1 MPFEPIAIVGS
12 GCRLPGGA
20 NTPSKLWDV
29 LKDPSDLRQEI
40 PKDRFNVDR
49 YYHSDNS
56 HHGTSNIRH
65 SYVLEDDYR
74 NFDANFFGVKAVE
87 ASAMDPQQRLL
98 LETVYESLESAGMP
112 MDGLRGSQTG
122 VFVGNMSVDY
132 TEILSQDVDSFP
144 TYFAPGTAR
153 SILSNRI
160 SYFFDWHGPSVSM
173 DTACSSSLVALHQ
186 AVQSLR
192 AGEIPLAVVAG
203 ANLLLGPAQYIAES
217 KLKMLSPN
225 GRSRMWDEGADGY
238 ARGEGFVSVVLKK
251 LSDAIRDGSQI
262 ECIIRETGTNHDG
275 KTKGITMPS
284 PIAQA
289 ALIRETYQRAG
300 LDLSVPA
307 DRPQY
312 FEAHGTG
319 TPAGDPVEAE
329 AISTA
334 FYGPGS
340 GFKRGFE
347 DPKLL
352 VGSVKTVIGHTE
364 GTAGLASVLKV
375 SLALQN
381 NQVPPNLHLN
391 RLSATVKP
399 HYKDLEIPTSLR
411 QWPEAPGS
419 VKRASVNSFGFGGAN
434 AHAILEAYTPEM
446 AKDVAPVPSATLFS
460 PFVLSAASEKTLA
473 ANVAAHAAYLEAS
486 PDANLHDVSF
496 TLYNHRS
503 TLQKRAIFAASSRDA
518 LLEKLRNYDASK
530 SAEGKVVRTL
540 PEKPKVLGIFT
551 GQGAQWPR
559 MGAELIESSA
569 AVRAIVAALEKS
581 LAELPPSD
589 RPSWS
594 LTEEMLAPAG
604 KSQIQKA
611 ELSQPLC
618 TALQIILVDILRQ
631 SGITFS
637 AVVGHSSGEIG
648 AAYAAGVLTASEAI
662 RIAYYRGF
670 HTHRC
675 QGPTGQKGAMMA
687 VGTSYEDAQE
697 LCSLDDFEGRLCVA
711 ASNSTSSVTIS
722 GDADAIEELAVV
734 MEEENKFHRALQV
747 DKAYHSHHMI
757 PCLDPY
763 IASLKA
769 CGISPKVENDSGCA
783 WVSSVHPGDIADV
796 DDDLRSVYWANNMG
810 QPVLFSQ
817 ACEIAVREQGP
828 FDQVIEVGPH
838 PALKGPT
845 SQVIEDTIKEKVPF
859 ANTLAR
865 KRSALDALA
874 ECVGSLWET
883 NGPVAID
890 FEEYD
895 ALLSGSKSRQLLKDL
910 PFYQWD
916 HETPHFHD
924 SRIIKAARTATMV
937 TNELLGS
944 RILDSSQSEARW
956 RNRLNSSEVP
966 WLKHHQVQNQVV
978 FPAAGYISCGVEAV
992 RELLAGMPV
1001 SVIELR
1007 DFVVGQ
1013 ALLVPDRVGV
1023 ETVASLT
1030 NITRSADKIT
1040 ARYTFIAE
1048 DVRSGSF
1055 DLHEKASANVVV
1067 YLGEASSDALPP
1079 RPEAES
1085 LMIDVHEDRFYDA
1098 VGGLG
1103 FGYTGPFKALNR
1115 LQRKMDLAHGYIAH
1129 PEPTPGFDRLLVHPA
1144 PLDAAI
1150 QSIILAY
1157 CFPGD
1162 TRLRTI
1168 HLPTG
1173 IDTIR
1178 FNVPLCE
1185 SAPLTDTP
1193 FKSSVPTGGIEL
1205 SDINGDSDIY
1215 LEDGTT
1221 LVQLQGLHTTPLV
1234 PPTPDS
1240 DLSLFTAFQ
1249 WGPLLPRGQRLA
1261 LEGADAVTERAL
1273 FEDLERVAYYYLRT
1287 LDLAIAPEQRTNLPA
1302 HQVALFN
1309 YIDNMLSRVKSG
1321 SLSHV
1326 QKEWDND
1333 SHDDVMRL
1341 VARHRD
1347 SIDLELMC
1355 AVGENLPAVVRG
1367 EMNML
1372 EPMVEGN
1379 KLNRFYVDALGMPRY
1394 TEELARIVAQI
1405 SHRYPHMHILEVG
1418 AGTGGA
1424 TKILL
1429 KHLAGQFNSYTY
1441 TDISSGFFETAR
1453 EVFSA
1458 TPRMTFKTLDIEK
1471 DYDGQGYTEH
1481 TYDVVVANLVVHA
1494 TKNLE
1499 TTMTNLRR
1507 LIKPGG
1513 YLILLEITDNDPLRF
1528 GFLFGGLP
1536 GWWLGQDDDRKLSPC
1551 IDIAGWDA
1559 VMRKTGF
1566 SGVDTVTPH
1575 VSTCPLSVI
1584 LTQAV
1589 DDQFTLIREPLSA
1602 QPSAAISDNL
1612 TILGASSGLT
1622 ADITEAVRS
1631 KVSPFFKNVRVAT
1644 DLNELLTH
1652 ELPLMGTVLS
1662 LVELDAPIFKD
1673 MTAERLR
1680 AFQHIFKQSKNIM
1693 WVTVGAKSSNPWS
1706 AMIIGIARNVV
1717 LEMSHL
1723 RFQLIDFDTE
1733 TAVESGIISDALLSH
1748 EYIGNFEASGQAGD
1762 FLHTTE
1768 PVLYH
1773 EDGYLQM
1780 ARLKLNKERNM
1791 RYNASRRPVYQ
1802 DVDPKVSPLELTVTD
1817 SGSHTL
1823 QQLSSP
1829 PVAETRRDVVKIQME
1844 KSLSRSVK
1852 LPSSDF
1858 LFVVSG
1864 TDESGRSVVA
1874 LSDIQSSV
1882 IDVDSAW
1889 TIPVGGNGS
1898 VVSTVLALH
1907 DALIAQTLVDGLE
1920 SSTCLVVLDASPSLT
1935 KVLKRAG
1942 SRRNIKIASLTSS
1955 KTKVAGAISIHPND
1969 SSRSI
1974 GNKLR
1979 ALGARVSRFA
1989 NLSNSQS
1996 TSQAVASV
2004 LPVYCDVQ
2012 DWDTLTRSTAFVT
2025 ERTNLGLDCDVPSL
2039 LKAAWAYV
2047 KSDRV
2052 TNDATAISPL
2062 DLKSL
2067 SSSKS
2072 SDVSLVDWTEY
2083 PLLPVQLQT
2092 LSSTIAFSD
2101 DKTYWL
2107 VGLTG
2112 GLGLSLCNWM
2122 IDHGARYLVIT
2133 SRNPK
2138 VDAKWLANA
2147 ESRGAIV
2154 KVFSNDVTNQEA
2166 VHKAHNMISESMPP
2180 MGGVIQ
2186 GAMVLNDAMF
2196 AEMTMPIMEKVI
2208 KPKVNGSIYL
2218 EEIFRDTPLEFFL
2231 YLSSVAA
2238 ITGNKGQSMYAAAN
2252 MFMNTLAA
2260 QRRKRGAVASVV
2272 NIGAIMGNG
2281 YITRELNAK
2290 QQVTLQ
2296 EVGNVWL
2303 SEQDFLNIIAEGVH
2317 ASQLDRNETMETT
2330 TGLRLTAP
2338 DSKVSWAS
2346 NPMFQHL
2353 VLYNEEPSG
2362 AGLQKSGSVP
2372 LKTQLE
2378 GVTSEDGVSQVLGNA
2393 FSLKIKSILQIP
2405 ESREILETSL
2415 DELGMDSLIAV
2426 EIRSWFL
2433 KELGVDVPVLEILN
2447 GGSPETLLR
2456 NIRSLVIT
2464 SMGLTFEGGNSSAA
2478 AAPVAAESQIPEAP
2492 AISTPAD
2499 VTPAENPKL
2508 VLPIITTDDISDNGD
2523 SISEGTGSSERL
2535 STMVPTPDSPVSE
2548 AAKSGP
2554 ESAIPDMPQDVIERS
2569 IPVSFG
2575 QSRFWFLKHFLA
2587 NQSAFNVTTVVRMQG
2602 NLHVDQLAKAFSTV
2616 TNHHEALRTAFVSTN
2631 NQPMQIVLKKSN
2643 LALERRAITSSDE
2656 VTEAYKT
2663 LQSHV
2668 YNLESGQ
2675 TMRMQLL
2682 TLSPTTHFLILGY
2695 HHINMDGLS
2704 FEVLFNDIQK
2714 AYEGTPFTPGV
2725 IQYPDFT
2732 IREHHEYRTG
2742 AWKSHMDFWKKE
2754 FATLPE
2760 PLPLLPIA
2768 TQITRPSSIEYGTTR
2783 VERRIPAQL
2792 SAAIKQVSRKFK
2804 GSVFAFYLALLKA
2817 LIVRHVSVD
2826 QVCIGMAD
2834 ANRRQS
2840 EVIESVGLY
2849 LNLVP
2854 LLVENDPAQPFGE
2867 SVSEMHHK
2875 SQSALANAKVPF
2887 DVLLNE
2893 LGVARSSSHTPLFQV
2908 FLNYRQGVREV
2919 REFCDCECEGELL
2932 GGGELA
2938 YDISFDIVEN
2948 PGGETN
2954 VMLSVQ
2960 KALYNEAGAQVL
2972 IDSFFNLM
2980 ESFASNPAMRLNKPA
2995 LYQKTAIEEAIDL
3008 GTGAEYQHAWPA
3020 TIPQRVEELIKENPE
3035 KLALT
3040 DGQNVNVSYG
3050 QMGAIAN
3057 GISAALAKYP
3067 AGAIVG
3073 VMQRPSP
3080 GVVSSILGI
3089 MKSGRVVVPL
3099 DPRVGTARLSA
3110 IAAESKPVCIL
3121 VDDSTQAEVKNISTN
3136 ATLINIARIPAV
3148 RSSSAVASKPNELA
3162 ALIYTSGST
3171 GTPKGISLSHASLRT
3186 NIEVISQRFGLTKG
3200 KDVVLQQTALSFDMS
3215 LFQMFTGLCNHGTV
3229 VVAPE
3234 NVRGDARAL
3243 ANLMLKTGVTF
3254 TAATPTEYNS
3264 LIRHGS
3270 SDLKQNSKWRVACS
3284 GGEKATSVLADNFRS
3299 LGLKDLQLIDAYGP
3313 AEISFACSTT
3323 IVPYHLEA
3331 SKRPVTGFN
3340 PLSNY
3345 AFYILG
3351 ENDGK
3356 PVPAGVPGE
3365 VYIAGGGVGLGYLNN
3380 TELTARQFLA
3390 NPYASKNFKAQGWTT
3405 MHRTGD
3411 RGRLLADGGLI
3422 LEGRIGGDSQVKLR
3436 GIRID
3441 LEEVEHRLVKDSQGL
3456 IADAAVSM
3464 RTDNASGTD
3473 FLVAHVI
3480 LKNPEAGDEE
3490 IARVQELQ
3498 RHLQLPQYMRPST
3511 IVPVAALPMN
3521 SSHKLDRQALRT
3533 LAIPVSDN
3541 TDETN
3546 DDLTPLQQQVKRLW
3560 AKIIPGTVLA
3570 QRPITVETDFFHVGG
3585 TSLMLVELQ
3594 SLFKK
3599 ELACT
3604 PSVQQLFQSSTLGG
3618 MVTIIE
3624 GAAEEAAQS
3633 LDWETEAALLE
3644 GNSYKRQSGA
3654 GAPVASPPKTV
3665 VLTGATGFLGRHILE
3680 QLLRHSSVQ
3689 KIFAVAVRREHANL
3703 PKTLLNDSRVEI
3715 LRGDLGSADLGLSE
3729 WDAARVFG
3737 AADGIIHNGADVS
3750 FMKTYGSL
3758 RRTNVQATKNLA
3770 ALAVRLGRGG
3780 TPFHFVS
3787 SASVTQLT
3795 PLEEIGEVSVAAYPP
3810 PSSGPVDGYT
3820 AAKWVSERHLELVAA
3835 AHGLPVTVHRPASI
3849 TGNESSELDLM
3860 GNLFKFVER
3869 LEAVPD
3875 SPAWKGYFDLIS
3887 VHTVA
3892 GIIARSVVVVPAGQA
3907 RGSGVR
3913 YQYEAGEIVYPLSTM
3928 KDMMQLSSNFPVRV
3942 LGLGDW
3948 VDEAESKGLNPMLA
3962 AYLRGTVG
3970 ENTRLA
3976 FPKLIKGSS

>member
-1 MPFEPIAIVGS
+1 
-12 GCRLPGGA
+12 
-20 NTPSKLWDV
+20 
-29 LKDPSDLRQEI
+29 
-40 PKDRFNVDR
+40 
-49 YYHSDNS
+49 
-56 HHGTSNIRH
+56 
-65 SYVLEDDYR
+65 
-74 NFDANFFGVKAVE
+74 
-87 ASAMDPQQRLL
+87 
-98 LETVYESLESAGMP
+98 
-112 MDGLRGSQTG
+112 
-122 VFVGNMSVDY
+122 
-132 TEILSQDVDSFP
+132 
-144 TYFAPGTAR
+144 
-153 SILSNRI
+153 
-160 SYFFDWHGPSVSM
+160 
-173 DTACSSSLVALHQ
+173 
-186 AVQSLR
+186 
-192 AGEIPLAVVAG
+192 
-203 ANLLLGPAQYIAES
+203 
-217 KLKMLSPN
+217 
-225 GRSRMWDEGADGY
+225 
-238 ARGEGFVSVVLKK
+238 
-251 LSDAIRDGSQI
+251 
-262 ECIIRETGTNHDG
+262 
-275 KTKGITMPS
+275 MPS

-289 ALIRETYQRAG
+289 AQIRETYKRAG
-300 LDLSVPA
+300 LDIGVAA

-334 FYGPGS
+334 FYGTGS
-340 GFKRGFE
+340 GFKCGSK

-375 SLALQN
+375 SLALQSK
-381 NQVPPNLHLN
+381 QVPPNLHLN

-399 HYKDLEIPTSLR
+399 HYKNLEIPTSLR
-411 QWPEAPGS
+411 PWPEVPGS
-419 VKRASVNSFGFGGAN
+419 VRRASVNSFGFGGAVSLFSFDLRVLIYYFLAFLATPDLPQFLPPSAKDRTLIILNQN
-434 AHAILEAYTPEM
+434 AHAILEAYTPEVG
-446 AKDVAPVPSATLFS
+446 KDVSPVLQATLFS
-460 PFVLSAASEKTLA
+460 PLLFSAASDKTLA
-473 ANVAAHAAYLEAS
+473 ANVAAHAAYLEAA

-503 TLQKRAIFAASSRDA
+503 TLQKRAVFAASSCDA
-518 LLEKLRNYDASK
+518 LLEKLRDYEAAPK
-530 SAEGKVVRTL
+530 VLEGGIVRTL
-540 PEKPKVLGIFT
+540 PEKPKVLGVFT

-569 AVRAIVAALEKS
+569 AVRDIVDALEKS
-581 LAELPPSD
+581 LAELPPRD
-589 RPSWS
+589 CPSWS
-594 LTEEMLAPAG
+594 LREEMLATAS

-631 SGITFS
+631 SGVTFS
-637 AVVGHSSGEIG
+637 AVIGHSSGEIG
-648 AAYAAGVLTASEAI
+648 AAYAAGVITAPEAI

-675 QGPTGQKGAMMA
+675 HGPAGQKGAMMA
-687 VGTSYEDAQE
+687 VGTSFEDAQE
-697 LCSLDDFEGRLCVA
+697 LCSLDDFDGRLCVA
-711 ASNSTSSVTIS
+711 ASNSSSSVTIS
-722 GDADAIEELAVV
+722 GDADAIEELSIV

-769 CGISPKVENDSGCA
+769 CSISPKVENDSECA
-783 WVSSVHPGDIADV
+783 WVSSVHASDIADV
-796 DDDLRSVYWANNMG
+796 TDDLSSIYWANNMA

-845 SQVIEDTIKEKVPF
+845 SQVIEDTIKEKVPYTS
-859 ANTLAR
+859 TLAR
-865 KRSALDALA
+865 KRNALEALS
-874 ECVGSLWET
+874 ECVGNLWAT
-883 NGPVAID
+883 NGPGAVNFD
-890 FEEYD
+890 EYD
-895 ALLSGSKSRQLLKDL
+895 TLLSGSKSRHLLKDL

-924 SRIIKAARTATMV
+924 SRIIKAARTANMV
-937 TNELLGS
+937 TNELLGT

-978 FPAAGYISCGVEAV
+978 FPAAGYIACGIEAV
-992 RELLAGMPV
+992 RELLAGEPI

-1013 ALLVPDRVGV
+1013 ALLVPDRFGV
-1023 ETVASLT
+1023 ETVASLV
-1030 NITRSADKIT
+1030 NITRSADTIK

-1048 DVRSGSF
+1048 DVRSGSVELF
-1055 DLHEKASANVVV
+1055 EKASANIIV
-1067 YLGEASSDALPP
+1067 YLGEPSSDSLPP
-1079 RPEAES
+1079 RPEADI
-1085 LMIDVHEDRFYDA
+1085 LMMDVHEDRFYDA
-1098 VGGLG
+1098 VGTLG

-1115 LQRKMDLAHGYIAH
+1115 LQRKMDLAHGYITH

-1162 TRLRTI
+1162 TRLRTV

-1178 FNVPLCE
+1178 FNVPLCG
-1185 SAPLTDTP
+1185 SALLTETP
-1193 FKSSVPTGGIEL
+1193 FRSSVPAGGIEL
-1205 SDINGDSDIY
+1205 NDINGDADVY
-1215 LEDGTT
+1215 TEDGTT
-1221 LVQLQGLHTTPLV
+1221 LIQLQGLHTKPLV
-1234 PPTPDS
+1234 PSTADS
-1240 DLSLFTAFQ
+1240 DLSLFTEFQ
-1249 WGPLLPRGQRLA
+1249 WGPLLPRGQRLTP
-1261 LEGADAVTERAL
+1261 EGAEAVAEKVL

-1287 LDLAIAPEQRTNLPA
+1287 LDLAIAPEQRVNLPA

-1309 YIDNMLSRVKSG
+1309 YIDNILNRVKSG

-1326 QKEWDND
+1326 QNEWDND
-1333 SHDDVMRL
+1333 SHGDVMRL
-1341 VARHRD
+1341 VARRRD

-1372 EPMVEGN
+1372 EPMVEDN

-1405 SHRYPHMHILEVG
+1405 SHRHPHMHILEVG

-1429 KHLAGQFNSYTY
+1429 KHLAGQFDSYTY
-1441 TDISSGFFETAR
+1441 TDISSGFFATAQ
-1453 EVFSA
+1453 EVFRK

-1471 DYDGQGYTEH
+1471 DSEGQGYTEH
-1481 TYDVVVANLVVHA
+1481 TFDVVVANLVVHA

-1499 TTMTNLRR
+1499 VTMNNLRR
-1507 LIKPGG
+1507 LLKPGG

-1536 GWWLGQDDDRKLSPC
+1536 GWWLGQDDNRKLSPC
-1551 IDIAGWDA
+1551 IDIEGWDN

-1589 DDQFTLIREPLSA
+1589 DDHFALIREPLA
-1602 QPSAAISDNL
+1602 TQPSAAISENL
-1612 TILGASSGLT
+1612 TILGASSGPT
-1622 ADITEAVRS
+1622 VDMTEAVRS
-1631 KVSPFFKNVRVAT
+1631 KVSPYFKNVRVAT
-1644 DLNELLTH
+1644 DLNELLTQ

-1662 LVELDAPIFKD
+1662 LVELDSPIFKD

-1680 AFQHIFKQSKNIM
+1680 AFQHIFKQSRNVM
-1693 WVTVGAKSSNPWS
+1693 WVTVGAKSANPWS
-1706 AMIIGIARNVV
+1706 AMIIGVARNVV

-1723 RFQLIDFDTE
+1723 RFQLVDFDTE
-1733 TAVESGIISDALLSH
+1733 TAVASGTISDALISH
-1748 EYIGNFEASGQAGD
+1748 EYIGNFEASGQGSD
-1762 FLHTTE
+1762 FLYTTE
-1768 PVLYH
+1768 PALYH
-1773 EDGYLQM
+1773 EDGYLQIP
-1780 ARLKLNKERNM
+1780 RLKLSKDRNL

-1802 DVDPKVSPLELTVTD
+1802 DVDPKSSPLELTVTD

-1823 QQLSSP
+1823 QHISSP
-1829 PVAETRRDVVKIQME
+1829 RVAETRRDVVKIQVE

-1858 LFVVSG
+1858 LFIVSG

-1889 TIPVGGNGS
+1889 TIPISANES

-1907 DALIAQTLVDGLE
+1907 DALIAQTLFDGLE
-1920 SSTCLVVLDASPSLT
+1920 SRTCLVVLDASPTLT

-1942 SRRNIKIASLTSS
+1942 SRRNIKVVSLMSS
-1955 KTKVAGAISIHPND
+1955 KTGVAGTISIHPND

-1979 ALGARVSRFA
+1979 AVGARVSRFA
-1989 NLSNSQS
+1989 NLSISNS
-1996 TSQAVASV
+1996 TAQAVTSC
-2004 LPVYCDVQ
+2004 LPIHCDVQ
-2012 DWDTLTRSTAFVT
+2012 DWGTLTRSTAFIT

-2052 TNDATAISPL
+2052 TNDATAISRL

-2067 SSSKS
+2067 SSSKP
-2072 SDVSLVDWTEY
+2072 SDVSLIDWTEH
-2083 PLLPVQLQT
+2083 PLLPVQIET

-2112 GLGLSLCNWM
+2112 GLGLSLCSWL
-2122 IDHGARYLVIT
+2122 IDHGARHLVIT

-2138 VDAKWLANA
+2138 VDTKWLANA

-2154 KVFSNDVTNQEA
+2154 KVFSNDVTNREA
-2166 VHKAHNMISESMPP
+2166 VHKAYKLICESMPP
-2180 MGGVIQ
+2180 IGGVAQ
-2186 GAMVLNDAMF
+2186 GAMVLSDAMF

-2218 EEIFRDTPLEFFL
+2218 EEIFRDTALEFFL
-2231 YLSSVAA
+2231 YFSSVAA
-2238 ITGNKGQSMYAAAN
+2238 ITGNKGQSVYAAAN

-2290 QQVTLQ
+2290 QQKFLQ
-2296 EVGNVWL
+2296 ELGNIWL
-2303 SEQDFLNIIAEGVH
+2303 SEQDFLNIFAEGVR
-2317 ASQLDRNETMETT
+2317 ASQLSGNETMEMT
-2330 TGLRLTAP
+2330 TGLRLTVP

-2346 NPMFQHL
+2346 DPMFQHL

-2372 LKTQLE
+2372 LKSQLE
-2378 GVTSEDGVSQVLGNA
+2378 GVTSEDEISHLLDNA
-2393 FSLKIKSILQIP
+2393 FSLKIKAILQIP
-2405 ESREILETSL
+2405 SDRDILETSL

-2447 GGSPETLLR
+2447 GGSAQTLLR
-2456 NIRSLVIT
+2456 NIRDLVIT
-2464 SMGLTFEGGNSSAA
+2464 SMGLALEAKDKSAA
-2478 AAPVAAESQIPEAP
+2478 PAPISIEASVRKAPAMPSPAPTPVAA
-2492 AISTPAD
+2492 TPAD
-2499 VTPAENPKL
+2499 VTPAVGKL
-2508 VLPIITTDDISDNGD
+2508 KPALPIITAKDISDNAD
-2523 SISEGTGSSERL
+2523 SASEGTGSSEHL
-2535 STMVPTPDSPVSE
+2535 STTAPTPYSVSVYTPDSPISE
-2548 AAKSGP
+2548 GVKSDPG
-2554 ESAIPDMPQDVIERS
+2554 SVTPDVRLPQDLIGRS
-2569 IPVSFG
+2569 IPVSFS
-2575 QSRFWFLKHFLA
+2575 QSRFWFLKHFLP
-2587 NQSAFNVTTVVRMQG
+2587 NQSAFNITTVVRMQG
-2602 NLHVDQLAKAFSTV
+2602 NLHIDRLAKAFSTV
-2616 TNHHEALRTAFVSTN
+2616 ANHHEALRTAFVSTN

-2643 LALERRAITSSDE
+2643 LALERRAIASSEE
-2656 VTEAYKT
+2656 VMDAYKA
-2663 LQSHV
+2663 LQNHV

-2682 TLSPTTHFLILGY
+2682 SLSPTAHFLLLGY

-2732 IREHHEYRTG
+2732 IREQREYRTG
-2742 AWKSHMDFWKKE
+2742 AWKSEMDFWKKE

-2760 PLPLLPIA
+2760 PLPLLPLA
-2768 TQITRPSSIEYGTTR
+2768 TTTTRPSTIEYGTIR

-2792 SAAIKQVSRKFK
+2792 SATIKQVSRKFK

-2817 LIVRHVSVD
+2817 LVIRHVSVD
-2826 QVCIGMAD
+2826 QVCIGIAD

-2854 LLVENDPAQPFGE
+2854 LLVKNDPAQPFGE
-2867 SVSEMHHK
+2867 SVSEMQRK
-2875 SQSALANAKVPF
+2875 SQAALANARVPF

-2893 LGVARSSSHTPLFQV
+2893 LDVARSSSHTPLFQV

-2938 YDISFDIVEN
+2938 YDISFDIIEN

-2960 KALYNEAGAQVL
+2960 KALYNNAGAQVL

-2995 LYQKTAIEEAIDL
+2995 LYQKGAIEEAIEL
-3008 GTGAEYQHAWPA
+3008 GTGAEYQHTWPV
-3020 TIPQRVEELIKENPE
+3020 TIPHRVEELIKENPE

-3040 DGQNVNVSYG
+3040 DGRNVNVSYG
-3050 QMGAIAN
+3050 EMGTLVN
-3057 GISAALAKYP
+3057 GISAALEKYP
-3067 AGAIVG
+3067 AGGIVG
-3073 VMQRPSP
+3073 VMQRPTP

-3099 DPRVGTARLSA
+3099 DPRVGTARLAA
-3110 IAAESKPVCIL
+3110 IAAESKPACIL
-3121 VDDSTQAEVKNISTN
+3121 VDDSTQAEAKNISTN
-3136 ATLINIARIPAV
+3136 ATLINIATLPSISNSA
-3148 RSSSAVASKPNELA
+3148 SSAVASKPNELA
-3162 ALIYTSGST
+3162 ALIYTSGSA
-3171 GTPKGISLSHASLRT
+3171 GMPKGISLSHASLR
-3186 NIEVISQRFGLTKG
+3186 NSIEVMGQRFGLTKG
-3200 KDVVLQQTALSFDMS
+3200 TDVVLQQTALSFDMS
-3215 LFQMFTGLCNHGTV
+3215 LFQMFTALCNHGTV
-3229 VVAPE
+3229 VIAPE
-3234 NVRGDARAL
+3234 DVRGDARAL
-3243 ANLMLKTGVTF
+3243 ATLMLKTGVTI

-3270 SDLKQNSKWRVACS
+3270 SDLEQNGKWRVAIS
-3284 GGEKATSVLADNFRS
+3284 GGEKATSVLIDNFRS
-3299 LGLKDLQLIDAYGP
+3299 LGLRDLQLIDAYGP
-3313 AEISFACSTT
+3313 AEISFACSSA
-3323 IVPYHLEA
+3323 IVPYHVEA
-3331 SKRPVTGFN
+3331 SKRPITTFK

-3380 TELTARQFLA
+3380 TELTARQFLV
-3390 NPYASKNFKAQGWTT
+3390 NPYASKNFESQGWTM

-3436 GIRID
+3436 GIRIN
-3441 LEEVEHRLVKDSQGL
+3441 LEEVEHHIVTDSHGLV
-3456 IADAAVSM
+3456 AEAAVSM
-3464 RTDNASGTD
+3464 RTDKASGTD

-3480 LKNPEAGDEE
+3480 LKNNEAGDEE
-3490 IARVQELQ
+3490 VARVQELP
-3498 RHLQLPQYMRPST
+3498 RHLKLPQYMRPSA
-3511 IVPVAALPMN
+3511 IVPVAVLPMN
-3521 SSHKLDRQALRT
+3521 TSHKLDRQALHT
-3533 LAIPVSDN
+3533 LAVPTSNN
-3541 TDETN
+3541 TNETN
-3546 DDLTPLQQQVKRLW
+3546 QDLTPLQQQVKQLW
-3560 AKIIPGTVLA
+3560 EKVIPATVLA

-3594 SLFKK
+3594 SLFKR
-3599 ELACT
+3599 ELAHT
-3604 PSVQQLFQSSTLGG
+3604 PSVQQLFQSSTLGA

-3624 GAAEEAAQS
+3624 GAAEEATQS

-3644 GNSYKRQSGA
+3644 DNMYKRQNPTNTA
-3654 GAPVASPPKTV
+3654 AASPPKTV
-3665 VLTGATGFLGRHILE
+3665 VLTGATGFLGQHILE

-3689 KIFAVAVRREHANL
+3689 KIFAIAVRRENSQL
-3703 PKTLLNDSRVEI
+3703 PKRLVDDNRIEI
-3715 LRGDLGSADLGLSE
+3715 LRGDLGSPDLGLWE
-3729 WDAARVFG
+3729 QDAERVFG
-3737 AADGIIHNGADVS
+3737 TADCIIHNGADVS

-3758 RRTNVQATKNLA
+3758 RRTNVLATKNLA
-3770 ALAVRLGRGG
+3770 ALAVRLGRKDV
-3780 TPFHFVS
+3780 PFHFIS

-3795 PLEEIGEVSVAAYPP
+3795 PLEEIGEVSVSTYPP
-3810 PSSGPVDGYT
+3810 PSSGPLDGYT
-3820 AAKWVSERHLELVAA
+3820 AAKWVSERNLELVAA
-3835 AHGLPVTVHRPASI
+3835 AHDLPVTIHRPASI
-3849 TGNESSELDLM
+3849 TGNESSDLDLM

-3892 GIIARSVVVVPAGQA
+3892 GIIARSVVVPSNQA
-3907 RGSGVR
+3907 RGSGIK
-3913 YQYEAGEIVYPLSTM
+3913 YKYEAGEIVYPLSTM
-3928 KDMMQLSSNFPVRV
+3928 KDMMQLSSNFPIRV
-3942 LGLGDW
+3942 LSLGDW
-3948 VDEAESKGLNPMLA
+3948 VDEAEAKGLNPMLA
-3962 AYLRGTVG
+3962 AYLRSTVG